1 MMKINLNVDRY
12 VKVWIRDTVEIEAE
26 NKEEALKKIMK
37 LIHYGD
43 PDVDYTDGIKLM
55 ESRMIDGS
63 EEMIRSD
70 EIEGNVVEVEDE
82 EGNPL
87 WGNYSEGT
95 SILKTESHDKE

>member
-1 MMKINLNVDRY
+1 MKINLNVDRY
-12 VKVWIRDTVEIEAE
+12 VKVWIRDAVEIEAE
-26 NKEEALKKIMK
+26 NKEEALKKIVK
-37 LIHYGD
+37 LIYYGD
-43 PDVDYTDGIKLM
+43 PDVDYTDGIKL
-55 ESRMIDGS
+55 MIDGS